1 MRISAA
7 QRARVLSLCGALLL
21 AAPAAGQQKQIDSP
35 YRFVERN
42 QSLGVFAGYAVTGK
56 GQLELG
62 MDDAPAF
69 GIRYRIHVSGPFRLE
84 AELAIMQGQ
93 RTVRDTTFTA
103 DSAYVVLGE
112 VDSRLLAGMATLRF
126 DITGPRTWHGL
137 QPFLLFGGG
146 LVADLA
152 GASEVEDDL
161 PENVR
166 FDIGTSFAGQIGGG
180 LEWYLSQGA
189 SLRVDAR
196 NVLWKVNTPTAFRIP
211 ERGRTL
217 PDDEWTQNFVATV
230 GFAIHF

>member
-7 QRARVLSLCGALLL
+7 QRARVLSLCGGLLL
-21 AAPAAGQQKQIDSP
+21 AAPAAGQQIDSP

-42 QSLGVFAGYAVTGK
+42 QSLGVFAGYAITGK
-56 GQLELG
+56 GPLELG

-69 GIRYRIHVSGPFRLE
+69 GARYRIHVSGPFRLE
-84 AELAIMQGQ
+84 AELMLMPGT
-93 RTVRDTTFTA
+93 RMVLDTTFTA
-103 DSAYVVLGE
+103 DSARVVVGE
-112 VDSRLLAGMATLRF
+112 ASTRLLAGMATLRF

-146 LVADLA
+146 LIADLA
-152 GASEVEDDL
+152 GASEVEGDL

-166 FDIGTSFAGQIGGG
+166 FDIGTGFAGQIGGG

-196 NVLWKVNTPTAFRIP
+196 NVLWKVKNPTAFRIQ
-211 ERGRTL
+211 ESGRTL
-217 PDDEWTQNFVATV
+217 SDDQWTQNFVATV